1 MILYELNFQ
10 EPEMHISRATY
21 FPSLAFAFKIRCPS
35 LLPSRDKRNRRDV
48 ICYTPDNLCFLKLVP
63 VISKKWQMR
72 KIAVR
77 VLTCWYA
84 FILHLSMLTF
94 SLTSFHSNISSNTL
108 DLTYWFREIW
118 AYLVIFLTWIR
129 RKR

>member
-10 EPEMHISRATY
+10 EPEIHISRATY

-77 VLTCWYA
+77 VLTCVYA

-94 SLTSFHSNISSNTL
+94 SLTSFHSNIPSNTL
-108 DLTYWFREIW
+108 DLTY
-118 AYLVIFLTWIR
+118 
-129 RKR
+129 

>member
-10 EPEMHISRATY
+10 EPEMHISCTTY
-21 FPSLAFAFKIRCPS
+21 IPSLALAFKIRCPN

-77 VLTCWYA
+77 VLNCVYA